1 MTVNS
6 SAFFCGGVTISCAPN
21 ELNMNE
27 QINAIKPALIV
38 CILYDFILMVG
49 GFKLLTQKLVLQ

>member
-1 MTVNS
+1 
-6 SAFFCGGVTISCAPN
+6 
-21 ELNMNE
+21 MNE

-38 CILYDFILMVG
+38 CILYDFILMEG